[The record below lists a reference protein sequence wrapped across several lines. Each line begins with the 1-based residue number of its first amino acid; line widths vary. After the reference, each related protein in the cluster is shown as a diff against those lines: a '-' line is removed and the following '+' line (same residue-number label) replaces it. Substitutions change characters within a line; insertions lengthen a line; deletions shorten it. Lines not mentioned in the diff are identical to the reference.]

1 MKRPSVVEFYQDE
14 KGEWRW
20 RVRAGN
26 GRVVGD
32 SAEGYKRK
40 ADAVGGFC
48 LVALAVHKGAG
59 A

>member
-1 MKRPSVVEFYQDE
+1 MKRPSIVEFYQDE

-26 GRVVGD
+26 GRIVGD
-32 SAEGYKRK
+32 SAEGYKRRP
-40 ADAVGGFC
+40 DAETGFS
-48 LVALAVHKGAG
+48 LVALAVRKGVG